1 LSNSTGWQSAE
12 AYEIQIFMG
21 RVLNLMAFV
30 IFATTLFMR
39 SVDPVIA
46 QIANGLN
53 VTPTTAAL
61 LSTGFTLPYALVQP
75 VLGALADMFS
85 KTRLIAVCMLIVGI
99 ATVAC
104 GFATNFEM
112 LMILRIVAGVAAG
125 GVFPIAL
132 AVAGDRVPVAERQ
145 VAIGRLLF
153 AAMTGNL
160 LGASGA
166 GVIGDVVGWRGVFF
180 VTGTI
185 DLVALAV
192 AIPGFRSMNES
203 PGRFDLSTF
212 IPNYRAVFS
221 NPLAK
226 YCFGAV
232 FIEALFLFGVF
243 PYMAVLLRDA
253 GETHASIAGVV
264 IAGFGIGGV
273 VYTFMVA
280 WLVAHISEQRLMA
293 AGGMVMG
300 ACLLVI
306 ALRMPWPIEF
316 MNFMVMGFGFYLLH
330 GCIQVYVTELAPS
343 ARGSATAGH
352 SMFFFLG
359 QAAGPVVYGAGLSS
373 VGITAVLVV
382 GAVALAATGWTC
394 ALCLRRTAS
403 NA

>member
-1 LSNSTGWQSAE
+1 
-12 AYEIQIFMG
+12 MG

-39 SVDPVIA
+39 SVDPVVP
-46 QIANGLN
+46 QIASGLN

-85 KTRLIAVCMLIVGI
+85 KTRLIAVCMLVVGI
-99 ATVAC
+99 ATIAC
-104 GFATNFEM
+104 GLATNFEM
-112 LMILRIVAGVAAG
+112 LMVLRVIAGIAAG

-132 AVAGDRVPVAERQ
+132 AVAGDRVPVQQRQ

-153 AAMTGNL
+153 AAMSGNL

-180 VTGTI
+180 VTGAI

-192 AIPGFRSMNES
+192 AMPGFRSMNES

-243 PYMAVLLRDA
+243 PYMAVLLREA

-273 VYTFMVA
+273 IYTLMVA
-280 WLVAHISEQRLMA
+280 WLVAHVSEQRLMA

-306 ALRMPWPIEF
+306 TLRMPWPVEF
-316 MNFMVMGFGFYLLH
+316 INFIVMGFGFYLLH

-359 QAAGPVVYGAGLSS
+359 QAVGPVVYGAGLTS
-373 VGITAVLVV
+373 VGITPVLVV
-382 GAVALAATGWTC
+382 GAAALAVTGWVC
-394 ALCLRRTAS
+394 ALRLRRS
-403 NA
+403 GPKS

>member
-1 LSNSTGWQSAE
+1 
-12 AYEIQIFMG
+12 M
-21 RVLNLMAFV
+21 
-30 IFATTLFMR
+30 
-39 SVDPVIA
+39 
-46 QIANGLN
+46 
-53 VTPTTAAL
+53 
-61 LSTGFTLPYALVQP
+61 
-75 VLGALADMFS
+75 
-85 KTRLIAVCMLIVGI
+85 
-99 ATVAC
+99 
-104 GFATNFEM
+104 
-112 LMILRIVAGVAAG
+112 
-125 GVFPIAL
+125 
-132 AVAGDRVPVAERQ
+132 
-145 VAIGRLLF
+145 
-153 AAMTGNL
+153 
-160 LGASGA
+160 
-166 GVIGDVVGWRGVFF
+166 IGDVVGWRGVFF
-180 VTGTI
+180 VTGAI

-192 AIPGFRSMNES
+192 AIPGFRSLNES

-273 VYTFMVA
+273 IYTFMVA

-316 MNFMVMGFGFYLLH
+316 MNFIVMGFGFYLLH

-359 QAAGPVVYGAGLSS
+359 QAAGPVVYGAGLAS
-373 VGITAVLVV
+373 VGITPVLVV
-382 GAVALAATGWTC
+382 GAAALAATGWTC
-394 ALCLRRTAS
+394 ALCLRRSAPKG
-403 NA
+403 